1 MPNSDE
7 IFNQLK
13 IILGF
18 SLCLHLQKKDQNLS
32 TFITNNLCHANKT
45 SWCLTLSLHCES
57 GFAQAAKCTP
67 WTKSSSIA
75 EQV

>member
-1 MPNSDE
+1 MPNSDD

-13 IILGF
+13 TILGF
-18 SLCLHLQKKDQNLS
+18 SLCLHLQKRSS
-32 TFITNNLCHANKT
+32 TFITNSLCHANKT
-45 SWCLTLSLHCES
+45 SWCLTLSLQCES